1 MDIWEVRRNITP
13 AALYCKQQSCT
24 EGLMRKVGPSFYERV
39 FGGSRFRSLRYM
51 YSSSVIFRECHLYDP
66 KLADGICAP
75 LSADVSRP
83 RVISPL
89 LAIDP
94 VMVGSGG

>member
-1 MDIWEVRRNITP
+1 
-13 AALYCKQQSCT
+13 
-24 EGLMRKVGPSFYERV
+24 MRE
-39 FGGSRFRSLRYM
+39 L
-51 YSSSVIFRECHLYDP
+51 VIHPVSHLYDP

-83 RVISPL
+83 RQVISPL

-94 VMVGSGG
+94 SAVGSGDSAGI

>member
-1 MDIWEVRRNITP
+1 VNKGRQRQKWLIWSVLRICFGAKWGETDFASDCIHPV
-13 AALYCKQQSCT
+13 
-24 EGLMRKVGPSFYERV
+24 SFS
-39 FGGSRFRSLRYM
+39 GN
-51 YSSSVIFRECHLYDP
+51 VIFYDP

-89 LAIDP
+89 FAIDP
-94 VMVGSGG
+94 VMVGSGGSARI